1 MNSERQNMD
10 LPPRRLGLKS
20 QTAAAHQALD
30 DLIGN
35 FDTQQDYA
43 DYLSGMARFRLPV
56 EAWLLDKAM
65 PDELGDWRPA
75 VYGAQIVAD
84 LADLAIGP
92 PVEFHPFNPPSGN
105 GLIGL
110 LYVLEG
116 SALGARVLA
125 KRAEAIGYSAEF
137 GAQHLFHQ
145 ARNFSSWRA
154 FSDRMEKV
162 WVYDEQAAVAWA
174 NTAFDYARNA
184 FESTLDARST
194 VRRPL
199 QLRP

>member
-1 MNSERQNMD
+1 MD
-10 LPPRRLGLKS
+10 LPPRRLGLKT

-30 DLIGN
+30 ALIGD
-35 FDTQQDYA
+35 FSTPQAYA
-43 DYLSGMARFRLPV
+43 RYLHGMARFRLPV
-56 EAWLLDKAM
+56 EAWLEDKSM
-65 PDELGDWRPA
+65 PEELGEWRPGA
-75 VYGAQIVAD
+75 YGTEIADD
-84 LADLAIGP
+84 LADLGIDTPAQLEPFVP
-92 PVEFHPFNPPSGN
+92 PPGN

-125 KRAEAIGYSAEF
+125 KRAENIGFSADF
-137 GAQHLFHQ
+137 GARHLFHQ

-194 VRRPL
+194 
-199 QLRP
+199 LR